1 MLEKALHAIFVLRYR
16 RVNFTVNTFEVE
28 VGNEA
33 WGTVAWAGD
42 NEGIQVVLFDHA
54 IEMNVTVS

>member
-1 MLEKALHAIFVLRYR
+1 LLEKALHASFVLRYG